1 MRAPLPSALEPLAL
15 EPLATDALL
24 EGLFR
29 TRMKKKSAGFVKAG
43 HEYLSNY
50 LCQLNR
56 AKLCFQLSCAVN
68 CGAVSCAEEAQL
80 L

>member
-1 MRAPLPSALEPLAL
+1 MRAPLPSALEPF
-15 EPLATDALL
+15 ATDDLL

-43 HEYLSNY
+43 HEYLSTF

-56 AKLCFQLSCAVN
+56 TKLTL
-68 CGAVSCAEEAQL
+68 AQ
-80 L
+80 